1 MRVISGYLRSR
12 KLIGYDLDST
22 RPTMDKVKESLFAMI
37 QEHINESNCLDLFAG
52 SGSLGIE
59 AISNYANHC
68 YFVDNNKKAIEVL
81 NSNIDNLNIRSKT
94 TIINKDYS
102 DALKYF
108 LDNNIKF
115 DVIFLDPPYE
125 FNVYSKITNYIV
137 DNNLIND
144 EGIIVC
150 EYSTDINCSSNKLK
164 LLKTRDYGNKKIDI
178 YVYNNM

>member
-37 QEHINESNCLDLFAG
+37 QEHISESTCLDLFAG

-81 NSNIDNLNIRSKT
+81 NSNIDNLNIDSKT

-108 LDNNIKF
+108 SDNNIKF
-115 DVIFLDPPYE
+115 DIVFLDPPYE

-150 EYSTDINCSSNKLK
+150 EYSTDINCSFNKLK

-178 YVYNNM
+178 YVYSNK